1 MGCWLHR
8 ASRPLRLRW
17 KTIRQAILPP
27 KGLPFPAKNGSLFCM
42 STITA
47 ILEPHA
53 DGSLHLPLPPEMRH
67 GKVRVEAKLEAL
79 PPTSDPGVTPPNAT
93 PLEAFKVLRAAGGL
107 RHVIPDPVAWQR
119 EQRADR
125 PLPGR
130 D

>member
-1 MGCWLHR
+1 
-8 ASRPLRLRW
+8 
-17 KTIRQAILPP
+17 
-27 KGLPFPAKNGSLFCM
+27 M

-79 PPTSDPGVTPPNAT
+79 PASSDQKAGSPDTT
-93 PLEAFKVLRAAGGL
+93 PLEAFKALRALGGL

-119 EQRADR
+119 EQRTDR
-125 PLPGR
+125 SLPGR
-130 D
+130 E

>member
-1 MGCWLHR
+1 
-8 ASRPLRLRW
+8 
-17 KTIRQAILPP
+17 
-27 KGLPFPAKNGSLFCM
+27 M

-79 PPTSDPGVTPPNAT
+79 PQPSDPGARSPSAT

-125 PLPGR
+125 SLPGR